1 MSGEY
6 DDAIS
11 RLDDLIDTVPFISIC
26 YVVQARAQRAT
37 TRRISPLT
45 LLAGVQYL
53 LLGNSRMESCDY
65 EGAIRSFGRARAQ
78 MQPHASPAL
87 SVVSLVS

>member
-45 LLAGVQYL
+45 LLAGVHV
-53 LLGNSRMESCDY
+53 S
-65 EGAIRSFGRARAQ
+65 
-78 MQPHASPAL
+78 SPWKLAHGEL
-87 SVVSLVS
+87 